1 MQSVSIVGC
10 GYTGL
15 RLAKRWRAM
24 GAAVRGFA
32 TRPESLQGIA
42 ASGAEAIPLDLD
54 ALAQVPLQ
62 MDAELVYY
70 SVPPDPRG
78 EGDARL
84 ERFLGQIEGAPKRL
98 IYLSTTG
105 VYGDHGG
112 ARVDEATPVTP
123 LSARAHRR
131 VAAEDGLRNWADA
144 RQVPWCILRIAG
156 IYGPGRLPLERLRR
170 AEPAIALDESL
181 PTNRIH
187 VDDLVS
193 ACIAAGQSAAAERRV
208 VNVTDGSDDSS
219 SAFLQRV
226 ARITGLPAP
235 PMVSRAEAQRT
246 FSASAWS
253 FLGESRRV
261 ANRRLREELGVHLAY
276 EDLDAG
282 IRASLA
288 EQRPK
293 GVSSVDQT

>member
-15 RLAKRWRAM
+15 RLAKRWRAS
-24 GAAVRGFA
+24 GAEVRGFA
-32 TRPESLQGIA
+32 TRPESLRDIA
-42 ASGAEAIPLDLD
+42 ACGADANPLNLD
-54 ALAQVPLQ
+54 ALAQVPVK
-62 MDAELVYY
+62 MDGELVYY

-78 EGDARL
+78 NGDARL
-84 ERFLGQIEGAPKRL
+84 ERFLGQIEGTPKRL

-112 ARVDEATPVTP
+112 ARVDEDTPTTP

-131 VAAEDGLRNWADA
+131 VAAETSLRNWADV
-144 RQVPWCILRIAG
+144 RRVSWCILRIAG
-156 IYGPGRLPLERLRR
+156 IYGPDRLPLERLRR
-170 AEPAIALDESL
+170 AEPAIALDEAL

-193 ACIAAGQSAAAERRV
+193 ACLAAGISAAADDRV

-219 SAFLQRV
+219 TAFLQRV

-235 PMVSRAEAQRT
+235 PLLSRAEAQRT
-246 FSASAWS
+246 FSPSSWS

-261 ANRRLREELGVHLAY
+261 ANRRLREELGVQLAY

-282 IRASLA
+282 IRASLT
-288 EQRPK
+288 E
-293 GVSSVDQT
+293 

>member
-15 RLAKRWRAM
+15 RLAKRWRDM
-24 GAAVRGFA
+24 GARVRGFA
-32 TRPESLQGIA
+32 TRPESLRGIA
-42 ASGAEAIPLDLD
+42 ALGVDAFPLDLD
-54 ALAQVPLQ
+54 ALAQVPLN

-84 ERFLGQIEGAPKRL
+84 ERFLAQIEGSPKRL

-112 ARVDEATPVTP
+112 ARVDEETPVTP

-131 VAAEDGLRNWADA
+131 VAAEAGLRSWAAA
-144 RQVPWCILRIAG
+144 RHLSWCILRIAG

-170 AEPAIALDESL
+170 AEPAIAPDEAL

-193 ACIAAGQSAAAERRV
+193 ACIAAGRSAAAAHRV
-208 VNVTDGSDDSS
+208 INVTDGSDDSS
-219 SAFLQRV
+219 TAFLQRV

-235 PMVSRAEAQRT
+235 PLVSRAEAQRT
-246 FSASAWS
+246 ASASAWS

-261 ANRRLREELGVHLAY
+261 ANRRLREELGVQLAY

-282 IRASLA
+282 IRASLV
-288 EQRPK
+288 EQRAK
-293 GVSSVDQT
+293 GVASLDRT